1 MPRGAADSRGRSPL
15 HLACTSSHSK
25 VEAVAKRLLTDAALV
40 HVVDNDGRTPLHAC
54 AAHGAEKAALL
65 MIEMGADIDAT
76 DGEGNTPLHLSV
88 LSGHEKLV
96 RLLLQHAAMITRNA
110 LGHAPRD
117 YAVAKQT
124 HDLLKVEE
132 LRQGFE
138 QRYYIVLVYPRKAS
152 HHGHDELKTLGPP
165 HSDLVT
171 HDALKQTAKKQTMVH
186 VTDMRPGADMV
197 PSVRR

>member
-1 MPRGAADSRGRSPL
+1 MTRCKPKAFAMSVNRKQ
-15 HLACTSSHSK
+15 LATLHSK
-25 VEAVAKRLLTDAALV
+25 NRSMISAGSRPVAD
-40 HVVDNDGRTPLHAC
+40 
-54 AAHGAEKAALL
+54 E
-65 MIEMGADIDAT
+65 
-76 DGEGNTPLHLSV
+76 
-88 LSGHEKLV
+88 
-96 RLLLQHAAMITRNA
+96 NA
-110 LGHAPRD
+110 PGFA
-117 YAVAKQT
+117 AVAKQT